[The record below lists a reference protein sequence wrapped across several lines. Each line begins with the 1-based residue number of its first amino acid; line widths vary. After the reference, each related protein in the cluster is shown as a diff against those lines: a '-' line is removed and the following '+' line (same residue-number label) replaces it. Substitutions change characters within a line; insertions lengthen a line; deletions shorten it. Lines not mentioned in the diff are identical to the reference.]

1 MKTRTFIF
9 FFTLLL
15 VLSAGAPSLA
25 DRIKI
30 SVSGGY
36 EEIQSFKKNNVVY
49 YSLSE
54 LAEILGGQL
63 DWELIGHR
71 VRYTEDNFRFDFLID
86 AAYFKLDDSVFN
98 LVYPVIYNK
107 GQLFVPAETFT
118 PFLDGVT
125 VQKISWDSDARMLR
139 VEPEYF
145 NVTDFAIS
153 SKANG
158 ILIEVFL
165 TSALNYDIFVTE
177 GNWINISI
185 PGARINSPRILS
197 RRDPRFMYKMNVHQ
211 IGNTGQISV
220 RLKRNITKWNHM
232 LVFNPPRIQM
242 SIPDINF
249 ELDPADTSPVIG
261 PDNKID
267 VIVIDPGHGGKDYGA
282 IGQQGT
288 REKDIVLNIAREL
301 AKIIRKDKQ
310 FKVIMTRDRDIYVS
324 LEERAEIAN
333 KAGADLFISIHAN
346 ASPKKNICGW
356 NVFFLAPAKNDSAR
370 AVAQLENSF
379 FLRELSA
386 GSNNPEDNEEDTYND
401 PVVSILNEMIMTE
414 FQAESHDFAMMVDR
428 EFRRS
433 LKIPARGVDQAGF
446 FVLNKVFTPSVLV
459 EAAFISNK
467 NEEKILNNKDYHKQV
482 AEGIYQAIKRFKAK
496 YENQ

>member
-1 MKTRTFIF
+1 MRKLFITSF
-9 FFTLLL
+9 LMLL
-15 VLSAGAPSLA
+15 VFLLTTA
-25 DRIKI
+25 DIFGDKIKI
-30 SVSGGY
+30 SISGGF
-36 EEIQSFKKNNVVY
+36 EEIRFFEKNRVVY

-63 DWELIGHR
+63 DWEIIGHK
-71 VRYTEDNFRFDFLID
+71 VKYTEPNFRFDFLIESP
-86 AAYFKLDDSVFN
+86 YFRLDDSLFN
-98 LVYPVIYNK
+98 LTYPALYDE
-107 GQLFVPAETFT
+107 GQLFVAAETFT

-125 VQKISWDSDARMLR
+125 VQKITWDGDSRMLR

-145 NVTDFAIS
+145 NVTDFGIS

-165 TSALNYDIFVTE
+165 TSALNYDVFVTE

-185 PGARINSPRILS
+185 PDARINSPRILS
-197 RRDPRFMYKMNVHQ
+197 RKDPRYMYKLNVHQ
-211 IGNTGQISV
+211 VANTGQISL
-220 RLKRNITKWNHM
+220 RLKKNVNKWSHK
-232 LVFNPPRIQM
+232 LVFDPPRIQV
-242 SIPDINF
+242 SIPDIDF
-249 ELDPADTSPVIG
+249 EIDPSDTSPVIG

-267 VIVIDPGHGGKDYGA
+267 VIIVDPGHGGKDYGA
-282 IGQQGT
+282 IGQSGT
-288 REKDIVLNIAREL
+288 REKDIVLNIGKEL

-310 FKVIMTRDRDIYVS
+310 FKVIMTRDRDEYVS
-324 LEERAEIAN
+324 LEERAKIAN
-333 KAGADLFISIHAN
+333 EAGADLFISIHAN
-346 ASPKKNICGW
+346 ASPRKNVTGW
-356 NVFFLAPAKNDSAR
+356 NVFFLAPARNDSAR

-386 GSNNPEDNEEDTYND
+386 GGDNPGETDDDVYYD
-401 PVVSILNEMIMTE
+401 PIVNILNEMIMTE

-428 EFRRS
+428 EFRRN
-433 LKIPARGVDQAGF
+433 LKTPARGVDQAGF

-467 NEEKILNNKDYHKQV
+467 TEEKILKDKDYQKEI
-482 AEGIYQAIKRFKAK
+482 AEGIYRAVKRFKAK